1 MKKIVI
7 KILALWTCIAISACE
22 SELERLPLDQLT
34 IPTTFTT
41 YENVQTYAWS
51 FYDVFGTY
59 QAGRFDKDEHSAD
72 LMLDGRSTDGDPW
85 IWQRIVIPTTSGNWT
100 GPYENIRRVNIMLD
114 NIDNSQMEQADI
126 EHWRSVGYFF
136 RSLSYFGLLSRYG
149 GVVWVENAIDDSD
162 TDVLFGPRAS
172 RDVIAQNILEDLQF
186 AEQNIKEEGE
196 GQGSNSIGVH
206 AVRVLISRFGLFE
219 GTWRKYHGLGGE
231 TPYLQASASAAERLM
246 ADFPSLVDNYDLI
259 YNSQD
264 LEGVPGI
271 ILYKAHVLDQVIH
284 PLNQWTRSSEVP
296 FWDFTKAA
304 ADMYLC
310 TDGRPRST
318 SAVFDGDQDPYDEFR
333 NRDRRMYYTITPPYE
348 VVGQVGGDITAWEHT
363 GNPLD
368 REYIDLM
375 ATISDPVQKSL
386 PENNWAGFIQPVS
399 PNWRYAGNPNGV
411 PFDPGYNVTSTGY
424 KQFKYYSNLKVNN
437 PWNDEHDEPVYR
449 MGEILVNY
457 AEAKFELGEFDQAVA
472 DASINLLRARAGMPA
487 MAVAEI
493 NAGFDPD
500 RDPTV
505 DPVLFEIRRER
516 AVELMADGFRFNDLR
531 RWKKMEY
538 ATRKKLG
545 RWVDSNDLNSDT
557 VPIEGGASAGYVS
570 LKENDATPPAFPDYY
585 YLYPIP
591 SNEIVLNPQIDQNPG
606 WL

>member
-1 MKKIVI
+1 MKIFI
-7 KILALWTCIAISACE
+7 KLLAVSVCIAISACE

-41 YENVQTYAWS
+41 YENVRTYAWS

-72 LMLDGRSTDGDPW
+72 LMLDGRSPEGDPW
-85 IWQRIVIPTTSGNWT
+85 LWKRVVVPTTSNDYT
-100 GPYENIRRVNIMLD
+100 KPYENIRRVNIMLD
-114 NIDNSQMEQADI
+114 NIGNSQMSQSDVK
-126 EHWRSVGYFF
+126 HWKSVGYFF
-136 RSLSYFGLLSRYG
+136 RSLAYFDLLSRYG
-149 GVVWVENAIDDSD
+149 GVVWVENAIDDND
-162 TDVLFGPRAS
+162 TDVLFAPRAS
-172 RDVIAQNILEDLQF
+172 RDVVARNILKNLEF
-186 AEQNIKEEGE
+186 AEQNIKTEGE
-196 GQGSNSIGVH
+196 GKGANSIGAH
-206 AVRVLISRFGLFE
+206 AVRALISRFGLFE

-231 TPYLQASASAAERLM
+231 APYLQASLNASEKLISA
-246 ADFPSLVDNYDLI
+246 FPSLSNNYDLI

-264 LEGVPGI
+264 LAGMPGI
-271 ILYKAHVLDQVIH
+271 ILYKAHVLDQIIH

-318 SAVFDGDQDPYDEFR
+318 STVFDGDRNPYDEFR

-348 VVGQVGGDITAWEHT
+348 VVGQVGGDIKAWKHT
-363 GNPLD
+363 KNPKH

-375 ATISDPVQKSL
+375 ATISTASQKSL

-399 PNWRYAGNPNGV
+399 PNWRYGGNPNGIA
-411 PFDPGYNVTSTGY
+411 FDPGYNVTSTGY

-437 PWNDEHDEPVYR
+437 PWNDEHDEPIFR
-449 MGEILVNY
+449 MGEVLMNY
-457 AEAKFELGEFDQAVA
+457 AEAKFELGGFNQAVA
-472 DASINLLRARAGMPA
+472 DASINLLRTRAGIPNMV
-487 MAVAEI
+487 VAEI
-493 NAGFDPD
+493 NAGFDVD
-500 RDPTV
+500 SDPSV

-545 RWVDSNDLNSDT
+545 RWVDSNDLNAKT
-557 VPIEGGASAGYVS
+557 IPIQGGAVAGYVS
-570 LKENDATPPAFPDYY
+570 RKENDAMPPKFLDYY

-591 SNEIVLNPQIDQNPG
+591 SNEIILNPKVKQNPG
-606 WL
+606 W

>member
-1 MKKIVI
+1 MKKILI
-7 KILALWTCIAISACE
+7 KILAVSACIAIGACE

-59 QAGRFDKDEHSAD
+59 QDGRVDKDEHSAD

-85 IWQRIVIPTTSGNWT
+85 LWQRIIIPTTSDDWT
-100 GPYENIRRVNIMLD
+100 VPYENIRRVNIMLD
-114 NIDNSQMEQADI
+114 NIENSQMEQADI

-136 RSLSYFGLLSRYG
+136 RSLAYFGLLSRYG
-149 GVVWVENAIDDSD
+149 GVVWVENSIDDSN
-162 TDVLFGPRAS
+162 TDVLFGPRDS
-172 RDVIAQNILEDLQF
+172 RDVIAQNILEDLAF

-196 GQGSNSIGVH
+196 GEGSNSIGVH

-231 TPYLQASASAAERLM
+231 TPYLQASAAASEKLM
-246 ADFPSLVDNYDLI
+246 ADFASLVDNYDLI

-271 ILYKAHVLDQVIH
+271 ILYKAHVLDQIIH
-284 PLNQWTRSSEVP
+284 PLNQWTRSSESP

-363 GNPLD
+363 GNPVD

-386 PENNWAGFIQPVS
+386 PENNWAGFIQPIA
-399 PNWRYAGNPNGV
+399 PNWRYGGNPNGV

-437 PWNDEHDEPVYR
+437 PWNDEHDEPVFR

-472 DASINLLRARAGMPA
+472 DVSINLLRDRAAMPD
-487 MAVAEI
+487 MIVTEI
-493 NAGFDPD
+493 NADFDTD
-500 RDPTV
+500 SDPTV

-531 RWKKMEY
+531 RWRKMEY
-538 ATRKKLG
+538 ATSKKLG
-545 RWVDSNDLNSDT
+545 RWVDANDLSADT
-557 VPIEGGASAGYVS
+557 VPIEDDAAAGYVS
-570 LKENDATPPAFPDYY
+570 LKENDATPPAFPDHY

-591 SNEIVLNPQIDQNPG
+591 SNEIVLNPQIEQNPG
-606 WL
+606 WQ